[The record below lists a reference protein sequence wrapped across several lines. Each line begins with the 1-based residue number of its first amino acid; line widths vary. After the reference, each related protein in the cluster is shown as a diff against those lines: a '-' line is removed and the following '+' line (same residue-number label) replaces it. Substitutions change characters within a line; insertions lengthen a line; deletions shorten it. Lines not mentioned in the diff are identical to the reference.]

1 MYKLENMK
9 KDLGKIK
16 QVELR
21 DAWALEPEFTRWLA
35 EEENLNALS
44 DELGLELSL
53 IQTEANVGDFNVDI
67 LAEETGTGVKVI
79 IENQLET
86 TNHDH
91 LGKLITYASGHDAKY
106 VIWIFKDAREE
117 HRQAIDWLNEHTT
130 DDLNFFAVKLEL
142 WQIGDSMPAPKF
154 DVICR
159 PNEWAKTVKKQGSQG
174 QPSEGKLRQLEF
186 WTRLRAYVQNK
197 NVDIRMQA
205 PLPQHWTNIAIG
217 SSQAHV
223 ALTLNTQKNSLGCE
237 LYISN
242 NKPLFEYLK
251 TQKAEIENELG
262 GSLEWIEAAKASRI
276 FETTAGFNIK
286 DESNYDK
293 HFEWQLKRVMAFKK
307 TFANRIKD
315 FQQTL

>member
-1 MYKLENMK
+1 MK

-21 DAWALEPEFTRWLA
+21 DAWTLEPEFTRWLA

-106 VIWIFKDAREE
+106 VIWIFKDVREE

-159 PNEWAKTVKKQGSQG
+159 PNEWAKTVKSSSDRGET
-174 QPSEGKLRQLEF
+174 SERNLQQLEF
-186 WTRLRAYVQNK
+186 WTGLREYGTEHQK
-197 NVDIRMQA
+197 DIRFQSPRAQGYMDVS
-205 PLPQHWTNIAIG
+205 IG
-217 SSQAHV
+217 SSKAHV
-223 ALTLNTQKNSLGCE
+223 AMTVTSQKKNMTCQI
-237 LYISN
+237 YISD
-242 NKPLFEYLK
+242 NKVLFDGLQERK
-251 TQKAEIENELG
+251 DIIEKELG
-262 GSLEWIEAAKASRI
+262 FAPDWQRLENAKASRI
-276 FETTAGFNIK
+276 VITRDFDIG
-286 DESNYDK
+286 DLDK
-293 HFEWQLKRVMAFKK
+293 RNEYFDWLLKNASLFKK
-307 TFANRIKD
+307 VFSKHVKEVEA
-315 FQQTL
+315 TL